1 LSEELVTILT
11 LLYKHLVLMLY
22 VVFVKLRPL
31 TILQFWMKFAS
42 MLLFS
47 TLIGAIFGALL
58 AADGSPAIGNS
69 ALVEFMFSGVGLLSL
84 LIVPLAYLVV
94 IYLEH
99 SCILLVLADPK
110 GRVTEAILYAL
121 CHLPR
126 IILLALIQTTVVL
139 LCLAPFVAVASFIYW
154 FLLSDADI
162 NFYLANKPP
171 KFLIACLLGVVLLF
185 GMLTVLLWLL
195 LRWFHALPRLMFESG
210 SVISALHRS
219 WRQGTSWNMM
229 AACIS
234 LWLIL
239 QLVSSTLVLIGLSYF
254 TDYVVDVIDHSPS
267 RSVIAASSLLL
278 INSLVLSV
286 IAAVNQTWFVAGLWA
301 TYPSLPKEWH
311 EIRQRSVTADKT
323 WIRSLVFVLAGAA
336 ALVTLGLS
344 SLYKTIQLTKRQ
356 DVRVVAHR
364 AGTVGTP
371 ENSLSGLR
379 KSMRCGADA
388 AEIDVQMSRDGT
400 IFVTHDKDL
409 RRMAGL
415 PLVITESSDA
425 DLQKADIGLFSKP
438 PLPSEGLATLE
449 EFLQVAQN
457 RFCLSIELKY
467 YSYTEELA
475 NKVIELLRKYPSTV
489 PHEIISLEYKALQQV
504 AKLDPTLRR
513 GFLVSAS
520 VGDVTQLDVDFISV
534 SQLSFDARLQQKAE
548 SRGMKIAVWTV
559 DDRQNMFR
567 LMVAG
572 ADDIVTNDPET
583 AVQIV
588 KEYREMDELKLILV
602 RLREV
607 LSDN

>member
-1 LSEELVTILT
+1 M
-11 LLYKHLVLMLY
+11 LYKHLVLMLY

-47 TLIGAIFGALL
+47 TLIGAILGSLL
-58 AADGSPAIGNS
+58 AADGSPAVGNS
-69 ALVEFMFSGVGLLSL
+69 ALVDFMFSGVGLLTVL
-84 LIVPLAYLVV
+84 LVPLSYMVV

-121 CHLPR
+121 GQFPK
-126 IILLALIQTTVVL
+126 IVLLALIQTAFIL
-139 LCLAPFVAVASFIYW
+139 LLMSPFIAAGGLFYW
-154 FLLSDADI
+154 LLLSDADI

-171 KFLIACLLGVVLLF
+171 KFLLACFLGGLLLF
-185 GMLTVLLWLL
+185 GMLVVLLWLL

-210 SVISALHRS
+210 TVIGTLYRS
-219 WRQGTSWNMM
+219 WQHRASWSSI
-229 AACIS
+229 AVSIG

-239 QLVSSTLVLIGLSYF
+239 QFISSTLVLIGLAYL
-254 TDYVVDVIDHSPS
+254 TDYVTEIIDHSPAQ
-267 RSVIAASSLLL
+267 SVVAAASLLVL
-278 INSLVLSV
+278 NSVVLSV
-286 IAAVNQTWFVAGLWA
+286 VAAVNQTWFVAGLWS
-301 TYPSLPKEWH
+301 TYTSLPHDWPEMH
-311 EIRQRSVTADKT
+311 QRSITADRT
-323 WIRSLVFVLAGAA
+323 WIRSLIFMAAGSV
-336 ALVTLGLS
+336 ALLILGLS

-356 DVRVVAHR
+356 EVRIVAHR

-379 KSMRCGADA
+379 KSIQCKADA
-388 AEIDVQMSRDGT
+388 AEIDVQLSKDGT

-415 PLVITESSDA
+415 PLVVTESSDA
-425 DLQKADIGLFSKP
+425 ELRKADIGLFSKP

-449 EFLQVAQN
+449 QFLQEAQN

-467 YSYTEELA
+467 YSYNEDLA
-475 NKVIELLRKYPSTV
+475 IKVLELLKKYPSSI

-504 AKLDPTLRR
+504 AKLDPGLRR

-520 VGDVTQLDVDFISV
+520 VGDVTQLNVDFISV
-534 SQLSFDARLQQKAE
+534 SQLSFNSRLQQKAE
-548 SRGMKIAVWTV
+548 SREMKVAVWTV
-559 DDRQNMFR
+559 DDRQQMFR

-572 ADDIVTNDPET
+572 ADDIVTNDPEA
-583 AVQIV
+583 AVQVV
-588 KEYREMDELKLILV
+588 KEYREMDELELILV

-607 LSDN
+607 LTDN

>member
-1 LSEELVTILT
+1 M
-11 LLYKHLVLMLY
+11 LYKHLVLMLY

-47 TLIGAIFGALL
+47 TLIGAILGSLL
-58 AADGSPAIGNS
+58 AADGSPAVGNS
-69 ALVEFMFSGVGLLSL
+69 ALVDFMFSGVGLLTVL
-84 LIVPLAYLVV
+84 LVPLSYMVV

-121 CHLPR
+121 GQFPK
-126 IILLALIQTTVVL
+126 IVLLALIQTAFIL
-139 LCLAPFVAVASFIYW
+139 LLMSPFIAAGGLFYW
-154 FLLSDADI
+154 LLLSDADI

-171 KFLIACLLGVVLLF
+171 KFLLACFLGGLLLF
-185 GMLTVLLWLL
+185 GMLVVLLWLL

-210 SVISALHRS
+210 TVIGTLYRS
-219 WRQGTSWNMM
+219 WQHRASWSSI
-229 AACIS
+229 AVSIG

-239 QLVSSTLVLIGLSYF
+239 QFISSTLVLIGLAYL
-254 TDYVVDVIDHSPS
+254 TDYVTEIIDHLPAQ
-267 RSVIAASSLLL
+267 SVVAAASLLVL
-278 INSLVLSV
+278 NSVVLSV
-286 IAAVNQTWFVAGLWA
+286 VAAVNQTWFVAGLWS
-301 TYPSLPKEWH
+301 TYTSLPRDWPEMH
-311 EIRQRSVTADKT
+311 QRSITADRT
-323 WIRSLVFVLAGAA
+323 WIRSLIFMAAGSV
-336 ALVTLGLS
+336 ALLILGLS

-356 DVRVVAHR
+356 EVRIVAHR

-379 KSMRCGADA
+379 KSIQCKADA
-388 AEIDVQMSRDGT
+388 AEIDVQLSKDGT

-415 PLVITESSDA
+415 PLVVTESSDA
-425 DLQKADIGLFSKP
+425 ELRKADIGLFSKP

-449 EFLQVAQN
+449 QFLQEAQN

-467 YSYTEELA
+467 YSYNEDLA
-475 NKVIELLRKYPSTV
+475 IKVLELLKKYPSSI

-504 AKLDPTLRR
+504 AKLDPGLRR

-520 VGDVTQLDVDFISV
+520 VGDVTQLNVDFISV
-534 SQLSFDARLQQKAE
+534 SQLSFNSRLQQKAE
-548 SRGMKIAVWTV
+548 SREMKVAVWTV
-559 DDRQNMFR
+559 DDRQQMFR

-572 ADDIVTNDPET
+572 ADDIVTNDPEA
-583 AVQIV
+583 AVQV
-588 KEYREMDELKLILV
+588 AKEYREMDELELILV

-607 LSDN
+607 LTDN